1 MLTLRTAMSGK
12 MCKCSI
18 HFPTNPDRHGRN
30 SPAYIAGVTNPIFLS
45 SRAWDLLLDI
55 GSGAVTVSKDI
66 HTRHPLSNLPSIQL
80 SRSGALKSDISIASE
95 DEVARTVK
103 ESRTDSGAKID
114 YNADKSFID
123 DVRLTTV
130 HLIAI

>member
-1 MLTLRTAMSGK
+1 MNGK
-12 MCKCSI
+12 TCKYGI
-18 HFPTNPDRHGRN
+18 HFPTNLDRHGRN

-55 GSGAVTVSKDI
+55 GSGAVTISKDI
-66 HTRHPLSNLPSIQL
+66 HTRHPLSNLPSIQS
-80 SRSGALKSDISIASE
+80 SRLGTSKSDISTASE
-95 DEVARTVK
+95 DEVARTLK

-114 YNADKSFID
+114 YNADKNFID
-123 DVRLTTV
+123 DVRLTAV